1 MKRVRAQGAIVAALS
16 LAAAAAVAQDG
27 KARAPANQAATS
39 PQWAQTVSREPAG
52 QAAELDKKQLDIVHK
67 VNQYFNQMT
76 GIKGTF
82 VQTGSD
88 HKRMKGKFYVK
99 KPGRFRF
106 EYSPPSKLI
115 IISDGEYL
123 SIQDLDLKTDD
134 RVALDQTPFRVLLRK
149 EVDLIRDAQVSN
161 VEDVDDVLVLALQ
174 DKSPDNPGRIKLF
187 LAKKPTL
194 ELREWITTD
203 PQGLDTRMELSDVT
217 KADDFDPNLF
227 RPAPVALQK
236 LQ

>member
-1 MKRVRAQGAIVAALS
+1 MGARGAIVAALV
-16 LAAAAAVAQDG
+16 LAAAAAVAEEG
-27 KARAPANQAATS
+27 RGAGPANQAA
-39 PQWAQTVSREPAG
+39 PQGGQTWAQTVSREPS
-52 QAAELDKKQLDIVHK
+52 AAEPQFDKKQLDIIQK
-67 VNQYFNQMT
+67 VNHYFNQMT

-106 EYSPPSKLI
+106 EYSPPSKVV
-115 IISDGEYL
+115 IISDGDYL

-149 EVDLIRDAQVSN
+149 EVDLLRDARVSE
-161 VEDVDDVLVLALQ
+161 VKDVDDVLVLALE

-187 LAKKPTL
+187 LAKKPAL
-194 ELREWITTD
+194 ELREWVTTD
-203 PQGLDTRMELSDVT
+203 PQGLDTRMELGDIT
-217 KADDFDPNLF
+217 KADDFDPELF